1 MTAERYMLI
10 MRKHLS
16 ARGSLLLFVRTHHHL
31 EYYFNL
37 HDARGAAAN
46 QGGIGSAPACAQ
58 GVQGAK
64 VVEMHPVALVQAR
77 HRL

>member
-1 MTAERYMLI
+1 MTTERYISI

-16 ARGSLLLFVRTHHHL
+16 TRGSLFLFVRTHRHL

-46 QGGIGSAPACAQ
+46 QAGIGSASVSP
-58 GVQGAK
+58 QGAN
-64 VVEMHPVALVQAR
+64 VVEMHPVARVQAR
-77 HRL
+77 HRR